1 MINHV
6 EGANVD
12 ETIPFKWKF
21 LSQLKKHSRLQVRL
35 MTDRKPFFLVREQN
49 VSVFIWISN
58 ETRTL
63 D

>member
-49 VSVFIWISN
+49 VSVFI
-58 ETRTL
+58 
-63 D
+63 